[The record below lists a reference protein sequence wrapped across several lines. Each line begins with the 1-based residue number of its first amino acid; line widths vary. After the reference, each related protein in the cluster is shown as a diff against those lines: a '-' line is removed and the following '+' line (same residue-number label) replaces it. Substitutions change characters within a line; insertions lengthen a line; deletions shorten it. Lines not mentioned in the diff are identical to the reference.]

1 MTSDHVILIIT
12 SVDDGHANAVIKYL
26 NESGA
31 NFLRINTDELLDGE
45 SSITWQEKDNQYCFH
60 FFNRHRDFSFDCVKS
75 IYYRRPTKPTLPN
88 FSTSNQSDVFIDESW
103 SGLHSILFSMS
114 EARWFGHP
122 HLDKIN
128 SSKLKQKRI
137 ADDLQRGSS
146 KIQTPDTI
154 LSNNPEELAVFCSK
168 HSFILI
174 KPIESRGTIEEDQWI
189 PFFSEKIASSAFIES
204 LTESSIPK
212 LNYCFLQEYIEK
224 KQEWRITVVDNQI
237 FGCVILSQ
245 SDERTIT
252 DWRRVG
258 YEEITHLAADPPEF
272 IREFCI
278 LFLEKMDIHF
288 GAFDFIETPSNEF
301 YFLECNVN
309 GQWLWIEE
317 CTGQQISKA
326 IADALQYH

>member
-1 MTSDHVILIIT
+1 MISDHVILIIT
-12 SVDDGHANAVIKYL
+12 SVDDGHANAVIKHL
-26 NESGA
+26 NKSGA
-31 NFLRINTDELLDGE
+31 NFLRINTDELLDGV
-45 SSITWQEKDNQYCFH
+45 SSITWQEKNNHYYFH
-60 FFNRHRDFSFDCVKS
+60 YFNGHLDLSFDCVKS
-75 IYYRRPTKPTLPN
+75 IYYRRPTKPTLTN
-88 FSTSNQSDVFIDESW
+88 FSTSHQSEVFIDESW
-103 SGLHSILFSMS
+103 SGLHSILFSMP

-122 HLDKIN
+122 HIDKIN

-137 ADDLQRGSS
+137 ADVLKRGSY
-146 KIQTPDTI
+146 KIKTPDTI
-154 LSNNPEELAVFCSK
+154 LSNNPEELSVFCSK

-245 SDERTIT
+245 SDERTLT

-258 YEEITHLAADPPEF
+258 YEEINHLAADPPEF

-278 LFLEKMDIHF
+278 LFLEKMGIHF
-288 GAFDFIETPSNEF
+288 GAFDFIETPSNVF

-317 CTGQQISKA
+317 CTGQHISKA
-326 IADALQYH
+326 IADALQYQ

>member
-1 MTSDHVILIIT
+1 MISEDVILIIT
-12 SVDDGHANAVIKYL
+12 SVDDGHANAVVRHL
-26 NESGA
+26 NESGSD
-31 NFLRINTDELLDGE
+31 FLRINTDELLNGVHTI
-45 SSITWQEKDNQYCFH
+45 SWQEKDNKIFVQ
-60 FFNRHRDFSFDCVKS
+60 FFNGHREFSFKSVKS
-75 IYYRRPTKPTLPN
+75 IYYRRPSRP
-88 FSTSNQSDVFIDESW
+88 TSNNISTIQHKEVYIDESW
-103 SGLHSILFSMS
+103 SGLHSILFSLT

-137 ADDLQRGSS
+137 ADELKKNSS
-146 KIQTPDTI
+146 KIKTPATI
-154 LSNNPEELAVFCSK
+154 LSNNPEELTAFCSK

-189 PFFSEKIASSAFIES
+189 PFFSEKISSSVFIES
-204 LTESSIPK
+204 LAESSIPK

-224 KQEWRITVVDNQI
+224 KQEWRITVVDNKI

-245 SDERTIT
+245 ADERTIT

-272 IREFCI
+272 IREFCF

-317 CTGQQISKA
+317 CTGQHISKA
-326 IADALQYH
+326 IADALQYQ